1 MFVVKVREA
10 NILDAPQIKELSEQL
25 GYRVSEAGVRSR
37 LEYLIKD
44 NYHVIYVAELDNKV
58 VGWIH
63 VSLYKS
69 LVIEE
74 KAAVLGLVVD
84 RTSLRQ
90 GIGRELMRRAERWA
104 KNCGCHGIMLKSNV
118 VREDAHSFYREIGYE
133 NVKSQYV
140 FTKQF

>member
-1 MFVVKVREA
+1 MFVVKIREV

-44 NYHVIYVAELDNKV
+44 NYHVIYVAEVDNKV

-63 VSLYKS
+63 VIIYKS
-69 LVIEE
+69 LVSEE
-74 KAAVLGLVVD
+74 KATVLGLVVD
-84 RTSLRQ
+84 RTFLRQ
-90 GIGRELMRRAERWA
+90 GIGRELMRWGERWA
-104 KNCGCHGIMLKSNV
+104 KNCGCNGIMLKSNSI
-118 VREDAHSFYREIGYE
+118 REDAHSFYRGIGYE